1 MMDLYLGPHDRQR
14 GLARAIYEQL
24 RSAIADGRV
33 RHGDRLPPSRE
44 LAQQLA
50 VSRHTV
56 TTAYGLLVAE
66 GFLAGA
72 SGAGTRVAMPPAV
85 PARRGA
91 APGRRPAELAPL
103 PAQAPPRFDLRL
115 GVPDP
120 HLFPADEWRGHVR
133 RALRDGGA
141 AQYGDPAGD
150 PALRAAIAGWIHRS
164 RGVAADA
171 RRTVVTAGAQQAFDL
186 LLGVLIRPGDVV
198 AVEDPGYLPFHRLAV
213 ARGAKVVPVPVDG
226 EGLVVS
232 ALPDRA
238 RLVHVTPSHQFPL
251 GTVLSLRRR
260 RELLAWARAVRAHV
274 IEDDYDSEFRFGDR
288 PLEPLARLDDGGRVI
303 YVGSFSKTL
312 SPSLRAGFL
321 VAPEE
326 LIASLAGL
334 RQIVDWCS
342 PVFLQKA
349 LARLLTDGTMDRH
362 LGRARRAY
370 RARHRLLVDW
380 FAGPGRR
387 LGRLL
392 PGDAGLHV
400 AVELSPEIDEAH
412 LVAGARARGVAVD
425 DLASHAIDST
435 RRGLALGYGCA
446 PPDMLAGALPIL
458 LDVHRRRR

>member
-1 MMDLYLGPHDRQR
+1 MDLYLGADDRRR

-24 RSAIADGRV
+24 RAAIAEGRV

-44 LAQQLA
+44 LARQLA

-66 GFLAGA
+66 GFLTGA
-72 SGAGTRVAMPPAV
+72 SGAGTRVALPPAA
-85 PARRGA
+85 PSRKRA
-91 APGRRPAELAPL
+91 APDRSPADLSPL

-120 HLFPADEWRGHVR
+120 DLFPADEWRGHVR
-133 RALRDGGA
+133 RALRDAPA

-150 PALRAAIAGWIHRS
+150 PMLRAAIAEWIHRS

-186 LLGVLIRPGDVV
+186 LLGVLVRPGDVV
-198 AVEDPGYLPFHRLAV
+198 AVEDPGYLPFHKLAV
-213 ARGAKVVPVPVDG
+213 ARGAKLVPVPVDG

-238 RLVHVTPSHQFPL
+238 QLVYVTPSHQFPL

-260 RELLAWARAVRAHV
+260 RELLAWARAARAHV
-274 IEDDYDSEFRFGDR
+274 IEDDYDSEFRFSDR

-303 YVGSFSKTL
+303 YVGSFSKSL
-312 SPSLRAGFL
+312 RPSLRAGFL
-321 VAPEE
+321 VAPDE
-326 LIASLAGL
+326 LVAPLAGL
-334 RQIVDWCS
+334 RQIMDWCS

-349 LARLLTDGTMDRH
+349 LAALLADGTMDRH
-362 LGRARRAY
+362 LRRARRVY
-370 RARHRLLVDW
+370 RVRHQLLVDW
-380 FAGPGRR
+380 FSGPGRR
-387 LGRLL
+387 LGRLV

-400 AVELSPEIDEAH
+400 AVELSPEIDGAN
-412 LVAGARARGVAVD
+412 LVTRARARGVALD
-425 DLASHAIDST
+425 DLATYSIDAGPC
-435 RRGLALGYGCA
+435 GLALGYGSA
-446 PPDMLAGALPIL
+446 PPDVLVGALPIL
-458 LDVHRRRR
+458 LDALRRRR